1 MLVTATVPI
10 ICCCSR
16 QINKFNIIGYRKSVG
31 NNNLVWTGVGVVS
44 GSGIN
49 VNSGSS
55 NNKKFANTISNSVSN
70 AILVASGAS
79 GNTFSSNKIFGATP
93 EGLEIE
99 QDPTS
104 KNNIFSNNQLIR
116 SSS

>member
-1 MLVTATVPI
+1 MLVTATVSI

-16 QINKFNIIGYRKSVG
+16 HIDKFNIIGCWKSVG
-31 NNNLVWTGVGVVS
+31 NNNLVWTGIGVVS

-49 VNSGSS
+49 VNFGSS
-55 NNKKFANTISNSVSN
+55 NNKIFANTM
-70 AILVASGAS
+70 S
-79 GNTFSSNKIFGATP
+79 GNTFSSNKIIGATS

-104 KNNIFSNNQLIR
+104 KNNIFSNYQLIH
-116 SSS
+116 SSTQATSG

>member
-1 MLVTATVPI
+1 MQVFGPTMLVTATVPI

-55 NNKKFANTISNSVSN
+55 NNKKFANTIS
-70 AILVASGAS
+70 

-104 KNNIFSNNQLIR
+104 KNNIFSNNQLIH
-116 SSS
+116 SST

>member
-1 MLVTATVPI
+1 MLITSTVPI
-10 ICCCSR
+10 IFCCSS
-16 QINKFNIIGYRKSVG
+16 QINKFNIIGYWKSVG

-70 AILVASGAS
+70 AILVVSGAS
-79 GNTFSSNKIFGATP
+79 SNTFSSNKIFCAK
-93 EGLEIE
+93 LEWIV
-99 QDPTS
+99 
-104 KNNIFSNNQLIR
+104 I
-116 SSS
+116 